1 MTFAL
6 AAGTEPVSGYRCIR
20 RLSRSHASE
29 TWLVQ
34 AEDESYRALKW
45 LYDSSRYSHLKRLTS
60 IRHPFLIHWEKTETI
75 GSDVLLLSEWA
86 EESLDIVISE
96 RRHQGNTGSG
106 DLPLLRYLEELGEV
120 LDFLHQ
126 KQKLVHGRLKLS
138 NVGILHRH
146 IKLLDWGLCVPE
158 QLTVQPWSPTEIQ
171 STAPEVLT
179 GQCTPASDQ
188 FSLAALFL
196 IASQGNRITSAR
208 SLPELLSIQQR
219 MMFSSEQLSSG
230 VQAVLER
237 ALHRDPASRYSTCM
251 EMVQALSTALQAS
264 ENGGT
269 QSSPSSQ
276 SRLNAPGPV
285 IEEPIWNDE
294 ETPVAPSKS
303 TPTVM
308 IQSLME
314 VESDKGGNSNKH
326 PDSAFLNLNN
336 LAYHSKVQSSGV
348 LTPTLLIGLGEYGK
362 NILQKLSNLFQQRFE
377 GISQLPNIR
386 LLSIGNETIAD
397 SIHSKPGS
405 LNSSQYFSLPS
416 LTDELLHASCK
427 NPIIQQ
433 WLPDSGGLMSVREA
447 DPECPY
453 VNRLSLVR
461 QYSRLRLKLA
471 EECKIM
477 MQSDSLIKARQHTGL
492 SIRQDL
498 TPTCYVIADLSE
510 ALATGTLADL
520 IYLIRS
526 VIAESGWG
534 HGQLTG
540 LFLLPGDTQSA
551 EIKARTYAA
560 LVELNHYTQEQFFAA
575 RYNQEDELTYPFLP
589 CDQVFFRKYPLQTG
603 PHTIEE
609 AQLDA
614 AHWLLREVTSELS
627 SLRLASR
634 RTTDTFAPQT
644 STWFSHGMTALKSS
658 HDDLKVL
665 VKNRMLGGLIQTWL
679 TPSPEVSEH
688 IQKDF
693 EQFLEQYIHSASALL
708 ERFQHMAAVVLGCEP
723 SQLIEEW
730 IAPLRKGAA
739 ARPPLETLAREI
751 MHQVETNFG
760 TSSSYQHSPALVAI
774 QHEAESVALDISS
787 KIKPFILQYL
797 DQPGMR
803 LGGSLYLGN
812 LLLNW
817 INHHV
822 NQLQANHLE
831 IHQDML
837 RAERTITQMMS
848 QEERSFAIMGRQRL
862 VSQIVQDLSDYP
874 SRVLAEDMFA
884 RALHVFQHM
893 KKTVEE
899 CLAQLQTAELNLKEL
914 QSYYQT
920 PAVSNT
926 HLLLD
931 GAETLEDRVQA
942 LQSQLPEDLYLR
954 LDSDMTVALSRF
966 QSDFSSVCL
975 GKGPNFT
982 DVLELLDNS
991 LEENLEGM
999 LPSEDAA
1006 EQLLTLTS
1014 QTVVEQ
1020 LRQCYR
1026 DARPDLMENKRTR
1039 QGAFCLMLTPG
1050 SDAGQELL
1058 QMAQA
1063 TLPQIVAAPEGLQG
1077 EILFYRETGSLLP
1090 HEIYPE
1096 GSKAYEQLQ
1105 ANLETSQHSRFDIS
1119 YWHSLGTPPDSVTT
1133 IYASSTD
1140 SLDTITV

>member
-20 RLSRSHASE
+20 RLSRSYAGE

-34 AEDESYRALKW
+34 ADDESYRAMKW
-45 LYDSSRYSHLKRLTS
+45 LYDSSRYNHLKKLTS
-60 IRHPFLIHWEKTETI
+60 IRHPFLIHWEKMETV
-75 GSDVLLLSEWA
+75 GSDVLLLSEWS
-86 EESLDIVISE
+86 EETLDIVVAE
-96 RRHQGNTGSG
+96 QQHHGKKG
-106 DLPLLRYLEELGEV
+106 LPESSLLRHLEELAEV

-126 KQKLVHGRLKLS
+126 KHKLIHGRVKLS

-146 IKLLDWGLCVPE
+146 IKLLDWGLCVSD
-158 QLTVQPWSPTEIQ
+158 QLTIQPWSPAEIQ
-171 STAPEVLT
+171 CTAPEVLT
-179 GQCTPASDQ
+179 GQPVPASDQ
-188 FSLAALFL
+188 FSLAALYL
-196 IASQGNRITSAR
+196 MASRGHRIASAH
-208 SLPELLSIQQR
+208 SLPDLLQLQQQT
-219 MMFSSEQLSSG
+219 MFSAEALSGS
-230 VQAVLER
+230 VQSVLER
-237 ALHRDPASRYSTCM
+237 ALNRNPASRYPTCI
-251 EMVQALSTALQAS
+251 EMVQELSAALQVT
-264 ENGGT
+264 EKGMT
-269 QSSPSSQ
+269 QTSYVSPTQAEAQESK
-276 SRLNAPGPV
+276 P
-285 IEEPIWNDE
+285 EEPIWKDN
-294 ETPVAPSKS
+294 ETPAIVSGKS
-303 TPTVM
+303 APTVM
-308 IQSLME
+308 IKSLME
-314 VESDKGGNSNKH
+314 VEGEKGTNSKH

-348 LTPTLLIGLGEYGK
+348 LTPTLLIGLGSVGK
-362 NILQKLSNLFQQRFE
+362 EILQKLSELFLQRFE
-377 GISQLPNIR
+377 GIDQLPNIR
-386 LLSIGNETIAD
+386 LLGIGNETVSDALNA
-397 SIHSKPGS
+397 KPGTLHS
-405 LNSSQYFSLPS
+405 AQYHTLPAMTEELIRSSR
-416 LTDELLHASCK
+416 K
-427 NPIIQQ
+427 NPIMQQ
-433 WLPDSGGLMSVREA
+433 WLPEA
-447 DPECPY
+447 EGKTPSTTAEDGIPY
-453 VNRLSLVR
+453 LNRLSLVH
-461 QYSRLRLKLA
+461 QYPRLRQKLS

-498 TPTCYVIADLSE
+498 TPTCYLVADLSE
-510 ALATGTLADL
+510 AITAGTLSDL
-520 IYLIRS
+520 VYLVRS

-534 HGQLTG
+534 HGQITG
-540 LFLLPGDTQSA
+540 LFFLPGEQNRE
-551 EIKARTYAA
+551 EIKARAYAT
-560 LVELNHYTQEQFFAA
+560 LIELNHYTQEQFFSA

-589 CDQVFFRKYPLQTG
+589 CDQVFFRKSLSQLNPQ
-603 PHTIEE
+603 E
-609 AQLDA
+609 AEAARKEA

-627 SLRLASR
+627 SLRQASR
-634 RTTDTFAPQT
+634 RTTETFAPQT

-658 HDDLKVL
+658 HDDLKIIL
-665 VKNRMLGGLIQTWL
+665 KNRMLGGLIQNWL
-679 TPSPEVSEH
+679 TPSPEVAEH

-739 ARPPLETLAREI
+739 ARPPLETLARDI

-774 QHEAESVALDISS
+774 QHEAESVAMDISS

-797 DQPGMR
+797 DQPAMR
-803 LGGSLYLGN
+803 LGASLHLGN

-817 INHHV
+817 VNYHV

-899 CLAQLQTAELNLKEL
+899 CLAQLQSAQLNLNEL
-914 QSYYQT
+914 QVYYNT
-920 PAVSNT
+920 PVNDNGQ
-926 HLLLD
+926 LLLD
-931 GAETLEDRVQA
+931 GEESLEARVQT
-942 LQSQLPEDLYLR
+942 LMSQLPDDLYLR
-954 LDSDMTVALSRF
+954 LDSDMTVALGRF
-966 QSDFSSVCL
+966 QSDFSGVCL

-1039 QGAFCLMLTPG
+1039 QGAFCLMLTPS

-1096 GSKAYEQLQ
+1096 GSKAYERCQNDQ
-1105 ANLETSQHSRFDIS
+1105 ATSQHSRFDIS
-1119 YWHSLGTPPDSVTT
+1119 YWHSLGTSDDVPT

-1140 SLDTITV
+1140 SIDTITV